1 MTNAVNY
8 RQASFVLS
16 AVELSQLP
24 KDEGREVA
32 FIGRSNAGKSSTINT
47 LTGIK
52 GLARTSKTPGRTQQ
66 INVFSLNEEQ
76 RLIDLPGYGYAKVP
90 LATKANWEKT
100 VNTYLQQRQSLAGL
114 VVIMDIR
121 HPMKT
126 LDEQL
131 IAWAASCDLAI
142 HVVLTKSDKLSRGA
156 CANQFQQVQ
165 QQLKAFN
172 PHYSAQIF
180 SSLDTIGVDELADA
194 LSAWLQ

>member
-1 MTNAVNY
+1 MSDRVNF

-16 AVELSQLP
+16 AVKLEQLP

-66 INVFSLNEEQ
+66 INVFSLNDQQ
-76 RLIDLPGYGYAKVP
+76 RLMDLPGYGYAKVP
-90 LATKANWEKT
+90 LATKANWEQT
-100 VNTYLQQRQSLAGL
+100 VNTYLQKRQSLSGL

-121 HPMKT
+121 HPMKA

-131 IAWAASCDLAI
+131 IAWATSCDLAI

-156 CANQFQQVQ
+156 CANQYQQVQ
-165 QQLKAFN
+165 QQLAAYH
-172 PHYSAQIF
+172 PQYTAQVF
-180 SSLDTIGVDELADA
+180 SSLDTIGVDELANK
-194 LSAWLQ
+194 LSTWLQ